1 MPAPWGMVGDW
12 VRPVRS
18 PWVYHLVEHFMLK
31 ALIGLD
37 HGIGHL
43 RPLGLTRH
51 CPLLAYHYMAISHE
65 GLRQVF

>member
-1 MPAPWGMVGDW
+1 MSTPTRAIPRKFYRVAYQRFEEAE
-12 VRPVRS
+12 V
-18 PWVYHLVEHFMLK
+18 
-31 ALIGLD
+31 GLD

-51 CPLLAYHYMAISHE
+51 RPLLAYHYMAISHE